1 MPILIKETV
10 RRPTSE
16 LGRIPTEATTAVR
29 KQPLPPSHLEAAA
42 ARKQPLPPSHLET
55 AAARKQPLPT
65 SHPEKPGKPLD
76 KAAEDSSNA
85 ERLSEFEFREDNVQE
100 VQTAKVTNKMSTC
113 CSVNK
118 NI

>member
-1 MPILIKETV
+1 MPVLIKETV

-16 LGRIPTEATTAVR
+16 LGRIQTEATAAVR
-29 KQPLPPSHLEAAA
+29 KQPLPHSHLEV
-42 ARKQPLPPSHLET
+42 

-100 VQTAKVTNKMSTC
+100 VQTAKVTNKISTC

>member
-16 LGRIPTEATTAVR
+16 LGRIPTEATAAVR
-29 KQPLPPSHLEAAA
+29 KQPLPHSHLEV
-42 ARKQPLPPSHLET
+42 